1 MAVTSTF
8 NLPPTY
14 LEPLGEGIADLL
26 AKILPLQE
34 GQTLDLSGVMPKV
47 AGVSPLIQQAQQ
59 RAATQAGL
67 GALQFSPET
76 GAVTGV
82 GQGTGI
88 ASYEPFIQQAQQLLS
103 PTAYQQYMSPYQQE
117 VIDATTRLLEEQRAK
132 GRQQLSA
139 QAIEQGAFGGGRE
152 GIARAE
158 YERGRD
164 ISDAGLLA
172 QLRQSGLQSAQTLQ
186 QQGIANLLNIP
197 QIQQGLQTSTTAGL
211 GAAGAGAQTYSQ
223 ALLDALQQGNLFAMN
238 YPVQQL
244 QQASNIFSGLAGA
257 IPSTPSAPQVTSPA
271 LAAAQAFG
279 SVYGGLYPRSQPTL
293 ATTPQQRAPDLTSGY
308 GLASLY

>member
-1 MAVTSTF
+1 MAVASTF

-34 GQTLDLSGVMPKV
+34 GQTLDLSGVMPQV

-67 GALQFSPET
+67 GTLQFSPDT
-76 GAVTGV
+76 GAVTGI

-88 ASYEPFIQQAQQLLS
+88 ASYEPFIQQAQQLLAPS
-103 PTAYQQYMSPYQQE
+103 AYQQYMSPYQQE

-152 GIARAE
+152 GVARAE

-172 QLRQSGLQSAQTLQ
+172 QLRQAGLQSAQTLQ

-197 QIQQGLQTSTTAGL
+197 QIQQGLQASTTAGL

-279 SVYGGLYPRSQPTL
+279 SVYGGLAPRQQANL
-293 ATTPQQRAPDLTSGY
+293 APVPQQQQQNIAPQY

>member
-1 MAVTSTF
+1 MATQQSIY
-8 NLPPTY
+8 PPTY
-14 LEPLGEGIADLL
+14 LEPIGEGIADIL
-26 AKILPLQE
+26 AGILPLGGE
-34 GQTLDLSGVMPKV
+34 TRDLSAVMPRV

-76 GAVTGV
+76 GAVTSI
-82 GQGTGI
+82 GQGTGV
-88 ASYEPFIQQAQQLLS
+88 AAYEPFLQQAQQLLS

-117 VIDATTRLLEEQRAK
+117 VIDATTRLLGEQRAQ

-139 QAIEQGAFGGGRE
+139 QAIEAGAFGGGRE
-152 GIARAE
+152 GVAQAE

-164 ISDAGLLA
+164 ISDAALLA
-172 QLRQSGLQSAQTLQ
+172 QLRQAGLQSAQGLQ

-197 QIQQGLQTSTTAGL
+197 QIQQGLQGGVTAGL

-238 YPVQQL
+238 YPIQQL
-244 QQASNIFSGLAGA
+244 QQATNIFSGLSGA
-257 IPSTPSAPQVTSPA
+257 IPSAPTSPQVTSPA

-279 SVYGGLYPRSQPTL
+279 SVYGGLAPRTPTSL
-293 ATTPQQRAPDLTSGY
+293 MGYQPQQQQNIAPQY

>member
-1 MAVTSTF
+1 MAVQQSIY
-8 NLPPTY
+8 PPTY
-14 LEPLGEGIADLL
+14 LEPIGEGIADIL
-26 AKILPLQE
+26 AGILPLGGE
-34 GQTLDLSGVMPKV
+34 TRDLSKVMPQV

-67 GALQFSPET
+67 GALQFSPDT
-76 GAVTGV
+76 GAVTGI

-88 ASYEPFIQQAQQLLS
+88 AAYEPFLQQAQQLLAPS
-103 PTAYQQYMSPYQQE
+103 AYQQYMSPYQQE

-152 GIARAE
+152 GVARAE

-172 QLRQSGLQSAQTLQ
+172 QLRQAGLQSAQGLQ

-197 QIQQGLQTSTTAGL
+197 QIQQGLQGGVTAGL

-244 QQASNIFSGLAGA
+244 QQATNIFSGLSGA
-257 IPSTPSAPQVTSPA
+257 IPSAPSAPQVTSPA

-279 SVYGGLYPRSQPTL
+279 SVYSGLAPRQQL
-293 ATTPQQRAPDLTSGY
+293 MGYQPQQQQNIAPQY

>member
-1 MAVTSTF
+1 MAQS
-8 NLPPTY
+8 LYPPEY
-14 LEPLGEGIADLL
+14 LEPIGEGIADIL
-26 AKILPLQE
+26 AGILPLGE
-34 GQTLDLSGVMPKV
+34 GETLDLSGVMPQV
-47 AGVSPLIQQAQQ
+47 AGVNPLIQAAQQ
-59 RAATQAGL
+59 QAATQAGYGPL
-67 GALQFSPET
+67 TYNAQGEIT
-76 GAVTGV
+76 GM

-88 ASYEPFIQQAQQLLS
+88 AAYQPFIQQAQQLLAPS
-103 PTAYQQYMSPYQQE
+103 AYQQYMSPYQQE

-152 GIARAE
+152 GVARAE

-172 QLRQSGLQSAQTLQ
+172 QLRQAGLQSAQTLQ

-197 QIQQGLQTSTTAGL
+197 QIQQNFQTSTTAGL

-238 YPVQQL
+238 YPIQQL
-244 QQASNIFSGLAGA
+244 QQSANIFSGLAGA

-279 SVYGGLYPRSQPTL
+279 SVYGGLYPRSQTNL
-293 ATTPQQRAPDLTSGY
+293 ATAPQQQQQNL

>member
-1 MAVTSTF
+1 MAAQQSIY
-8 NLPPTY
+8 PPTY
-14 LEPLGEGIADLL
+14 LEPIGEGIADIL
-26 AKILPLQE
+26 AGILPLGGE
-34 GQTLDLSGVMPKV
+34 TRDLSKVMPQV

-67 GALQFSPET
+67 GALQFSPDT
-76 GAVTGV
+76 GAVTGI
-82 GQGTGI
+82 GQGTGV
-88 ASYEPFIQQAQQLLS
+88 ASYEPFLQQAQQLLS

-117 VIDATTRLLEEQRAK
+117 VIDATTKLLAEQRAQ

-152 GIARAE
+152 GVARAE

-172 QLRQSGLQSAQTLQ
+172 QLRQAGLQSAQGLQ

-197 QIQQGLQTSTTAGL
+197 QIQQGLQGGVTAGL

-244 QQASNIFSGLAGA
+244 QQATNIFSGLSGA
-257 IPSTPSAPQVTSPA
+257 IPSAPSAPQVTSPA

-279 SVYGGLYPRSQPTL
+279 SVYGGLAPRQQL
-293 ATTPQQRAPDLTSGY
+293 MGYQPQQQQNIAPQY

>member
-1 MAVTSTF
+1 MAVAQTF

-26 AKILPLQE
+26 ASILPLGE

-67 GALQFSPET
+67 GTLQFSPDT
-76 GAVTGV
+76 GAVTGI
-82 GQGTGI
+82 GQGTGV
-88 ASYEPFIQQAQQLLS
+88 AAYEPFLQQAQQLLS

-117 VIDATTRLLEEQRAK
+117 VIDATTRLLGEQRAQ

-139 QAIEQGAFGGGRE
+139 QAIEAGAFGGGRE
-152 GIARAE
+152 GVAQAE

-164 ISDAGLLA
+164 ISDAALLA
-172 QLRQSGLQSAQTLQ
+172 QLRQAGLQSAQGLQ

-197 QIQQGLQTSTTAGL
+197 QIQQGLQGGVTAGL
-211 GAAGAGAQTYSQ
+211 GAAGTGAQTYSQ

-238 YPVQQL
+238 YPIQQL
-244 QQASNIFSGLAGA
+244 QQGANIFSGLAGA
-257 IPSTPSAPQVTSPA
+257 IPSTPSAPNVTSPA

-279 SVYGGLYPRSQPTL
+279 SVYGGLAPRQQL
-293 ATTPQQRAPDLTSGY
+293 MGYQPQQQQNIAPQY

>member
-1 MAVTSTF
+1 MAAQQSIY
-8 NLPPTY
+8 PPTY
-14 LEPLGEGIADLL
+14 LEPIGEGIADIL
-26 AKILPLQE
+26 AGILPLGGE
-34 GQTLDLSGVMPKV
+34 TRDLSKVMPQV

-67 GALQFSPET
+67 GALQFSPDT
-76 GAVTGV
+76 GAVTGI
-82 GQGTGI
+82 GQGTGV
-88 ASYEPFIQQAQQLLS
+88 ASYEPFLQQAQQLLS

-117 VIDATTRLLEEQRAK
+117 VIDATTKLLAEQRAQ

-172 QLRQSGLQSAQTLQ
+172 QLRQAGLQSAQGLQ

-197 QIQQGLQTSTTAGL
+197 QIQQGLQGGVTAGL

-244 QQASNIFSGLAGA
+244 QQATNIFSGLSGA
-257 IPSTPSAPQVTSPA
+257 IPSAPSAPQVTSPA

-279 SVYGGLYPRSQPTL
+279 SVYGGLAPRQQL
-293 ATTPQQRAPDLTSGY
+293 MGYQPQQQQNIAPQY

>member
-1 MAVTSTF
+1 MAAQQSIY
-8 NLPPTY
+8 PPTY
-14 LEPLGEGIADLL
+14 LEPIGEGIADIL
-26 AKILPLQE
+26 AGILPLGGE
-34 GQTLDLSGVMPKV
+34 TRDLSKVMPQV

-67 GALQFSPET
+67 GALQFSPDT
-76 GAVTGV
+76 GAVTGI
-82 GQGTGI
+82 GQGTGV
-88 ASYEPFIQQAQQLLS
+88 AAYEPFLQQAQQLLAPS
-103 PTAYQQYMSPYQQE
+103 AYQQYMSPYQQE

-152 GIARAE
+152 GVARAE

-172 QLRQSGLQSAQTLQ
+172 QLRQAGLQSAQGLQ

-197 QIQQGLQTSTTAGL
+197 QIQQGLQGGVTAGL

-244 QQASNIFSGLAGA
+244 QQATNIFSGLSGA
-257 IPSTPSAPQVTSPA
+257 IPSAPSAPQVTSPA

-279 SVYGGLYPRSQPTL
+279 SVYGGLAPRQQL
-293 ATTPQQRAPDLTSGY
+293 MGYQPQQQQNIAPQY

>member
-1 MAVTSTF
+1 MAVQQSIY
-8 NLPPTY
+8 PPTY
-14 LEPLGEGIADLL
+14 LEPIGEGIADIL
-26 AKILPLQE
+26 AGILPLGGE
-34 GQTLDLSGVMPKV
+34 TRDLSKVMPQV

-67 GALQFSPET
+67 GALQFSPDT
-76 GAVTGV
+76 GAVTGI
-82 GQGTGI
+82 GQGTGV
-88 ASYEPFIQQAQQLLS
+88 ASYEPFLQQAQQLLS

-117 VIDATTRLLEEQRAK
+117 VIDATTKLLAEQRAQ

-152 GIARAE
+152 GVARAE

-172 QLRQSGLQSAQTLQ
+172 QLRQAGLQSAQGLQ

-197 QIQQGLQTSTTAGL
+197 QIQQGLQGGVTAGL

-244 QQASNIFSGLAGA
+244 QQATNIFSGLSGA
-257 IPSTPSAPQVTSPA
+257 IPSAPSAPQVTSPA

-279 SVYGGLYPRSQPTL
+279 SVYGGLAPRQQL
-293 ATTPQQRAPDLTSGY
+293 MGYQPQQQQNIAPQY

>member
-1 MAVTSTF
+1 MAAQQSIY
-8 NLPPTY
+8 PPTY
-14 LEPLGEGIADLL
+14 LEPIGEGIADIL
-26 AKILPLQE
+26 AGILPLGGE
-34 GQTLDLSGVMPKV
+34 TRDLSKVMPSV

-67 GALQFSPET
+67 GSLQFSPET
-76 GAVTGV
+76 GAVTGI
-82 GQGTGI
+82 GQGTGV
-88 ASYEPFIQQAQQLLS
+88 AAYEPFLQQAQQLLS
-103 PTAYQQYMSPYQQE
+103 PSAYQQYMSPYQQE
-117 VIDATTRLLEEQRAK
+117 VIDATTKLLGEQRAQ

-152 GIARAE
+152 GVARAE

-164 ISDAGLLA
+164 ISDAALLA
-172 QLRQSGLQSAQTLQ
+172 QLRQAGLQSAQSLQ

-197 QIQQGLQTSTTAGL
+197 QIQQGLQGGVTAGL

-238 YPVQQL
+238 YPIQQL
-244 QQASNIFSGLAGA
+244 QQATNIFSGLSGA
-257 IPSTPSAPQVTSPA
+257 IPSAPTSPQVTSPA

-279 SVYGGLYPRSQPTL
+279 SVYGGLAPRQQL
-293 ATTPQQRAPDLTSGY
+293 MGYQQQPQQNIAPQY

>member
-1 MAVTSTF
+1 MAVGQTF

-26 AKILPLQE
+26 ASILPLG
-34 GQTLDLSGVMPKV
+34 GQTRDLSGVMPRV

-59 RAATQAGL
+59 RAASQAGL
-67 GALQFSPET
+67 GTLQFSPDT
-76 GAVTGV
+76 GAVTGI
-82 GQGTGI
+82 GQGTGV
-88 ASYEPFIQQAQQLLS
+88 AAYEPFLQQAQQLLS

-139 QAIEQGAFGGGRE
+139 QAIEAGAFGGGRE
-152 GIARAE
+152 GVAQAE

-172 QLRQSGLQSAQTLQ
+172 QLRQSGLQSAQELQ
-186 QQGIANLLNIP
+186 QRGIANLLNIP
-197 QIQQGLQTSTTAGL
+197 QIQQGLQGSVTAGL

-238 YPVQQL
+238 YPIQQL
-244 QQASNIFSGLAGA
+244 QQGANIFSGLAGA
-257 IPSTPSAPQVTSPA
+257 VPSIPSAPNVTSPA

-279 SVYGGLYPRSQPTL
+279 TVYGGLSPRQQPSL
-293 ATTPQQRAPDLTSGY
+293 MATPQQQGTQLAPQY

>member
-1 MAVTSTF
+1 MAQS
-8 NLPPTY
+8 LYPPEY
-14 LEPLGEGIADLL
+14 LEPIGEGIADIL
-26 AKILPLQE
+26 AGILPLGE
-34 GQTLDLSGVMPKV
+34 GETLDLSGVMPQV
-47 AGVSPLIQQAQQ
+47 AGVNPLIQAAQQ
-59 RAATQAGL
+59 QAATQAGYGPL
-67 GALQFSPET
+67 TYNAQGEIT
-76 GAVTGV
+76 GM

-88 ASYEPFIQQAQQLLS
+88 AAYQPFLQQAQQLLD
-103 PTAYQQYMSPYQQE
+103 PNAYQQYMSPYQQE

-152 GIARAE
+152 GVARAE

-172 QLRQSGLQSAQTLQ
+172 QLRQAGLQSAQTLQ

-238 YPVQQL
+238 YPIQQL
-244 QQASNIFSGLAGA
+244 QQSANIFSGLAGA

-279 SVYGGLYPRSQPTL
+279 SVYGGLYPRSQTNL
-293 ATTPQQRAPDLTSGY
+293 ATAPQQQQQNL

>member
-1 MAVTSTF
+1 MAAQQSIY
-8 NLPPTY
+8 PPTY
-14 LEPLGEGIADLL
+14 LEPIGEGIADIL
-26 AKILPLQE
+26 AGILPLSGE
-34 GQTLDLSGVMPKV
+34 TRDLSKVMPQV

-67 GALQFSPET
+67 GALQFSPDT
-76 GAVTGV
+76 GAVTGI
-82 GQGTGI
+82 GQGTGV
-88 ASYEPFIQQAQQLLS
+88 AAYEPFLQQAQQLLS

-117 VIDATTRLLEEQRAK
+117 VIDATTKLLAEQRAQ

-152 GIARAE
+152 GVARAE

-172 QLRQSGLQSAQTLQ
+172 QLRQAGLQSAQGLQ

-197 QIQQGLQTSTTAGL
+197 QIQQGLQGGVTAGL

-244 QQASNIFSGLAGA
+244 QQATNIFSGLSGA
-257 IPSTPSAPQVTSPA
+257 IPSAPSAPQVTSPA

-279 SVYGGLYPRSQPTL
+279 SVYGGLAPRQQL
-293 ATTPQQRAPDLTSGY
+293 MGYQPQQQQNIAPQY

>member
-1 MAVTSTF
+1 MAAQQSIY
-8 NLPPTY
+8 PPTY
-14 LEPLGEGIADLL
+14 LEPIGEGIADIL
-26 AKILPLQE
+26 AGILPLGGE
-34 GQTLDLSGVMPKV
+34 TRDLSKVMPQV

-67 GALQFSPET
+67 GALQFSPDT
-76 GAVTGV
+76 GAVTGI
-82 GQGTGI
+82 GQGTGV
-88 ASYEPFIQQAQQLLS
+88 AAYEPFLQQAQQLLS

-117 VIDATTRLLEEQRAK
+117 VIDATTKLLEEQRAK

-152 GIARAE
+152 GVARAE

-172 QLRQSGLQSAQTLQ
+172 QLRQAGLQSAQGLQ

-197 QIQQGLQTSTTAGL
+197 QIQQGLQGGVTAGL

-244 QQASNIFSGLAGA
+244 QQATNIFSGLSGA
-257 IPSTPSAPQVTSPA
+257 IPSAPSAPQVTSPA

-279 SVYGGLYPRSQPTL
+279 SVYGGLAPRQQL
-293 ATTPQQRAPDLTSGY
+293 MGYQPQQQQNIAPQY

>member
-1 MAVTSTF
+1 MAAQQSIY
-8 NLPPTY
+8 PPTY
-14 LEPLGEGIADLL
+14 LEPIGEGIADIL
-26 AKILPLQE
+26 AGILPLGGE
-34 GQTLDLSGVMPKV
+34 TKDLSKVMPQV

-67 GALQFSPET
+67 GALQFSPDT
-76 GAVTGV
+76 GAVTGI
-82 GQGTGI
+82 GQGTGV
-88 ASYEPFIQQAQQLLS
+88 AAYEPFLQQAQQLLS
-103 PTAYQQYMSPYQQE
+103 PSAYQQYMSPYQQE
-117 VIDATTRLLEEQRAK
+117 VIDATTKLLAEQRAQ

-152 GIARAE
+152 GVARAE

-172 QLRQSGLQSAQTLQ
+172 QLRQAGLQSAQGLQ

-197 QIQQGLQTSTTAGL
+197 QIQQGLQGGVTAGL

-244 QQASNIFSGLAGA
+244 QQATNIFSGLSGA
-257 IPSTPSAPQVTSPA
+257 IPSAPSAPQVTSPA

-279 SVYGGLYPRSQPTL
+279 SVYGGLAPRQQL
-293 ATTPQQRAPDLTSGY
+293 MGYQPQQQQNIAPQY